1 MTNWITILTKPWDT
15 FIAIR
20 QIFIRKAPAFIL
32 MTLNEKNLIDR
43 FGRHQFLIAVLLF
56 VLHCHPIIRSCSFRR
71 GKLKHVREVKSSE
84 LSPNQKA
91 GSQDCCEA
99 ATVRGAQATGI
110 LSQGGSAATCQDWTC
125 SRKTISITNIVYT
138 VKARFPWTEVTSLC
152 ISEVAEIL
160 ESTDTFGGTMLPRG
174 LPPLVKG
181 QV

>member
-1 MTNWITILTKPWDT
+1 MWQNWITILTKPWNT

-43 FGRHQFLIAVLLF
+43 FGRHQFLMIAVLLF

-71 GKLKHVREVKSSE
+71 GRLKHVREVKSSE
-84 LSPNQKA
+84 LSPTQKA
-91 GSQDCCEA
+91 GFQDCCEA

-138 VKARFPWTEVTSLC
+138 VKARFPWTVHLKLLKIC
-152 ISEVAEIL
+152 IGINRYLWRHHAA
-160 ESTDTFGGTMLPRG
+160 
-174 LPPLVKG
+174 
-181 QV
+181 